1 VTRIYHKCGSVVDH
15 EREDPWRHW
24 LRRRFRAVHC
34 AACAEE
40 ESQKLIKTWSS
51 WFDTVQVGV
60 REDIQLLRM
69 ARALIWI
76 LRELQNIAGYVLYQ
90 RGLGKTVSGV
100 VTAIASVNGWFIVHC
115 TAGAICRR

>member
-1 VTRIYHKCGSVVDH
+1 MTRIYHKCGSVVDH

-60 REDIQLLRM
+60 WEDIQLLRM
-69 ARALIWI
+69 ASADLDTEGTSEYCWI
-76 LRELQNIAGYVLYQ
+76 CTVPQGSWEDCIGCSDSNCVGQWVVYSSLY
-90 RGLGKTVSGV
+90 
-100 VTAIASVNGWFIVHC
+100 
-115 TAGAICRR
+115 CRCDM

>member
-1 VTRIYHKCGSVVDH
+1 MTRIYHKCGSVVDH

-69 ARALIWI
+69 ASADLDTKGTSEYCWI
-76 LRELQNIAGYVLYQ
+76 C
-90 RGLGKTVSGV
+90 TVPKGSWEDCIGCSDSNCFGQWV
-100 VTAIASVNGWFIVHC
+100 VY
-115 TAGAICRR
+115 